1 MAIAARVGATR
12 AGAGRVAAARDATV
26 DRSSG
31 VRRAGA
37 LTAVLAAAGLRDVRL
52 ALAER
57 PALRGDVPFRAVLFF
72 FVVRGAFPRLCF
84 ANLFASLR
92 AQPCLWREK

>member
-1 MAIAARVGATR
+1 MAVRDGNTR
-12 AGAGRVAAARDATV
+12 AGAGLAAAARDETV
-26 DRSSG
+26 PRSDA

-37 LTAVLAAAGLRDVRL
+37 LTVFAAAGLRDVRL

-57 PALRGDVPFRAVLFF
+57 PAVRGEAPFRAVLFF